1 MNKEETMTQSHETPS
16 KEPPDTLPA
25 LLDAIDAWQNGGPIE
40 YGPEGLAILL
50 RLQQARIG
58 STGLSHTVEVTV

>member
-1 MNKEETMTQSHETPS
+1 MTQEALPT
-16 KEPPDTLPA
+16 EPPDTLPA

-58 STGLSHTVEVTV
+58 RLGLSRTAEVTA